1 MVTQQ
6 IERLQYKGKINHI
19 TDYILP
25 KLEMNYKELQIK
37 DISMFEHEFDE
48 QIIYIEIAA
57 KNGEQIYNTVRQLKE
72 TKNLE
77 NYKNK

>member
-1 MVTQQ
+1 
-6 IERLQYKGKINHI
+6 
-19 TDYILP
+19 
-25 KLEMNYKELQIK
+25 MNYKELQIK

-77 NYKNK
+77 IIRTNRENTNKKQITNYESRLILLKQKY